1 MVSTTASSPPMT
13 ASSTLTPAP
22 GTLGGHATCQSCHTA
37 DLTVT
42 DSAVA
47 AGADWRCRR
56 CGQRWDARRLA
67 AVAAYAEWLSERT
80 VPTKPAEP
88 SR

>member
-1 MVSTTASSPPMT
+1 MT
-13 ASSTLTPAP
+13 ASSTLAP
-22 GTLGGHATCQSCHTA
+22 GLGGHATCLSCHTV

-47 AGADWRCRR
+47 AGADWRCVR

-67 AVAAYAEWLSERT
+67 AVTAYTQWLSERT
-80 VPTKPAEP
+80 VAATHAEP